1 MKPEAQIDAALCAL
15 GSASPP
21 PGLERRMIA
30 RLEMRDRQSRQWFRI
45 PSLRNLAAGA
55 LACVLAAA
63 AIVSSPRIMDLARGR
78 PQAAPRAIPRT
89 SSSFGAASAVQVP
102 SVPVAVQPV
111 PLSHG
116 RGRARS
122 QTLLAPGSP
131 QGALPDG
138 VAEPSMRILLPA
150 RRP

>member
-15 GSASPP
+15 GSVSPP

-30 RLEMRDRQSRQWFRI
+30 RLALPPRRSWQWVPI

-55 LACVLAAA
+55 LTCVLAAA
-63 AIVSSPRIMDLARGR
+63 AIVTSPRIAELARGT
-78 PQAAPRAIPRT
+78 PQAAPRAIPRA
-89 SSSFGAASAVQVP
+89 SSSFGAASAVHVP
-102 SVPVAVQPV
+102 SVPVAVQPA

-122 QTLLAPGSP
+122 QTLLAPGPP

-138 VAEPSMRILLPA
+138 VAAPSVRILLPA